1 MMASFMTWPA
11 VQITDRSATGSP
23 SSRPVAD
30 RVPATAST
38 VSGTFVRGVR
48 SLIGAAGVAL
58 LLPLFVVGLPLALA
72 WRAVLGVTAWRGVSG
87 SP

>member
-1 MMASFMTWPA
+1 MASFTTWPA
-11 VQITDRSATGSP
+11 AQIRDRSATGAP
-23 SSRPVAD
+23 SSRPAGD
-30 RVPATAST
+30 RASATAST
-38 VSGTFVRGVR
+38 VSGTFVRGVL